1 MTVERYEFRLTRL
14 EEEVRELRRNQVDTS
29 KGVDALASHIKKHQD
44 LLLSNHKAIA
54 DLEQV
59 VLTLTGDLKT
69 LSVKVD
75 QNHISMESYID
86 RRMESF
92 EASVNQR
99 FDRVE
104 SDVSELKSDV
114 SELKSDVVEL
124 KADVVELK
132 EDVVELK
139 SDVSGL
145 KSDMFEVKS
154 DIAEIKTLLKAKLV

>member
-29 KGVDALASHIKKHQD
+29 KGVDAIASHMKKHQD
-44 LLLSNHKAIA
+44 LLLANHQAIT

-59 VLTLTGDLKT
+59 VLTLTSELKT

-75 QNHISMESYID
+75 QNHVAMESYID

-92 EASVNQR
+92 EAAATQR
-99 FDRVE
+99 FDRIE

-114 SELKSDVVEL
+114 SELKSDV
-124 KADVVELK
+124 
-132 EDVVELK
+132 
-139 SDVSGL
+139 SGL
-145 KSDMFEVKS
+145 KSDMCEVKS
-154 DIAEIKTLLKAKLV
+154 DIAEIKSLLKEKLV

>member
-29 KGVDALASHIKKHQD
+29 KGVDALASHMKKHQD

-59 VLTLTGDLKT
+59 VLTVTHDLKA

-75 QNHISMESYID
+75 QNHIAMESYID

-99 FDRVE
+99 FDHVDQRFEKVE
-104 SDVSELKSDV
+104 SDVSELKSEVSELKSDVYELKSEVSELKSDV
-114 SELKSDVVEL
+114 SELKSD
-124 KADVVELK
+124 
-132 EDVVELK
+132 
-139 SDVSGL
+139 
-145 KSDMFEVKS
+145 MYEVKS
-154 DIAEIKTLLKAKLV
+154 DIAEIKSLLKEKLV